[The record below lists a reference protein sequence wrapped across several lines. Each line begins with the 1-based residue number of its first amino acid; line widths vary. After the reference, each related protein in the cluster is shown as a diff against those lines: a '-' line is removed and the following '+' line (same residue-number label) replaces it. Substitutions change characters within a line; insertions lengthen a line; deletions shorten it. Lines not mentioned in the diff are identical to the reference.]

1 MDRKTLEQNYQKSFG
16 ASPAA
21 ELEQNYQRSGIDSLV
36 QSVKKAT
43 QYNPS
48 SPSTQPTQAAPAGA
62 SSRKQSDAMKEQLD
76 TIKKQRD
83 DAAIKAGAYMR
94 AGNMP
99 QQAKEQQKIANKA
112 AIEYENAYTQWKNQ
126 RNAEAVE
133 DYNPDENKFKAG
145 DAALAGVQN
154 AFRCS
159 IFVSFR

>member
-62 SSRKQSDAMKEQLD
+62 SSRKQSEVMQEQVDAL
-76 TIKKQRD
+76 KKQRD

-94 AGNMP
+94 AGNMQ
-99 QQAKEQQKIANKA
+99 QQAKEKQKIAK
-112 AIEYENAYTQWKNQ
+112 
-126 RNAEAVE
+126 
-133 DYNPDENKFKAG
+133 
-145 DAALAGVQN
+145 DANWHGN
-154 AFRCS
+154 R
-159 IFVSFR
+159 